1 MQRNEGR
8 SVLFLKL
15 AGCVWCAGTREGS
28 LFRDRVGVID
38 ISSISIVRGSRGRGE
53 QVVEG

>member
-28 LFRDRVGVID
+28 LFRGVGVAG
-38 ISSISIVRGSRGRGE
+38 ISTIGIVGGTRG
-53 QVVEG
+53 